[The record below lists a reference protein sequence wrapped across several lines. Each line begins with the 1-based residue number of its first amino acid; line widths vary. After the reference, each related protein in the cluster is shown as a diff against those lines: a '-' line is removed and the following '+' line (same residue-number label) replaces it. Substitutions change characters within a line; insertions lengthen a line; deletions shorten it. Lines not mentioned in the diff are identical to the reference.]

1 MTRLLASV
9 TDGVEA
15 EAAIAGGADII
26 DLKDPGRGA
35 LGALPPEVIRRI
47 VQQIAGRRPVSATI
61 GDLPSVPGP
70 ITDAIRVTAAT
81 GVDYVKVGFFTTENL
96 ADCLGAIAPLTR
108 DQSVV
113 AVLFADRSP
122 PLDDLPGFAAAG
134 FAGVML
140 DTADKSSGGLTT
152 HASLGDLRAFVDQA
166 RALGLLCGLAGALR
180 IDDIPALLGLAPDY
194 LGFRGALCRG
204 AHRQER
210 LDPDHLLAVRKAL
223 DPLATHLARTA
234 GP

>member
-35 LGALPPEVIRRI
+35 LGALPLEVIRRI
-47 VQQIAGRRPVSATI
+47 AEQVAGRRPVSATI
-61 GDLPSVPGP
+61 GDLPSDPELMA
-70 ITDAIRVTAAT
+70 DAIRKTAAT
-81 GVDYVKVGFFTTENL
+81 GVEYVKVGFFTTANL
-96 ADCLGAIAPLTR
+96 AECLRAIAPLTR

-122 PLDDLPGFAAAG
+122 PLDVLARFKSAG

-140 DTADKSSGGLTT
+140 DTADKSRGTLTS
-152 HASLGDLRAFVDQA
+152 HANPAELRRFVDQA
-166 RALGLLCGLAGALR
+166 RSLGLLSGLAGALR
-180 IDDIPALLGLAPDY
+180 IDDIPALLPLAPDY
-194 LGFRGALCRG
+194 LGFRGALCARARRHNG
-204 AHRQER
+204 I
-210 LDPDHLLAVRKAL
+210 DPDRLIAIRRAI
-223 DPLATHLARTA
+223 PASPSSAA
-234 GP
+234 